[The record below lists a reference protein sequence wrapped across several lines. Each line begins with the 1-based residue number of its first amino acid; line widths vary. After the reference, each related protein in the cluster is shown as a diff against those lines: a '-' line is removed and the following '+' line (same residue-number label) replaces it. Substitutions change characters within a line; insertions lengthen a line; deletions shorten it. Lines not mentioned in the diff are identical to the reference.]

1 MVVDQAKARFN
12 AQQNAQ
18 KSNES
23 LGNAMQGQVPMASS
37 SQSHPGPPVGL
48 GGIGLGASQAQTAA
62 ARAGKPSGGVYSQ
75 PSPSPQVQV
84 NSPGLTNI
92 PPPTNGS
99 SAIAHAA
106 PTANGGPVPGKGA

>member
-75 PSPSPQVQV
+75 PSPSP
-84 NSPGLTNI
+84 GLTNI